1 MSKHSELAMDIFKQG
16 YNCSQAVFAAFC
28 DETGMTFEDAVK
40 LSSSFGAGMGKLRE
54 VCGAVTGMFM
64 AAGVLYGYADPLDD
78 AAKAEHYAL
87 IQSLACQFKEA
98 NKSIICRDLLG
109 LDLEE
114 QNPVPEA
121 RTEHYYQERPCVE
134 LVGSAAEILDNLI
147 ERKKEIFRI

>member
-1 MSKHSELAMDIFKQG
+1 MSKHSEHAMELFKQG
-16 YNCSQAVFAAFC
+16 YNCSQAVFGAFC
-28 DETGMTFEDAVK
+28 DETDMDLEDALK

-64 AAGVLYGYADPLDD
+64 AAGCIYGYADPLDET
-78 AAKAEHYAL
+78 AKAEHYAL
-87 IQSLACQFKEA
+87 IQTLAQEFKEA
-98 NKSIICRDLLG
+98 NKSISCRDLLG

-134 LVGSAAEILDNLI
+134 LVGSAAEILDKLNENRGVI
-147 ERKKEIFRI
+147 KT

>member
-1 MSKHSELAMDIFKQG
+1 MSKHSELAIGLFKQG
-16 YNCSQAVFAAFC
+16 YNCSQAVFGAFC
-28 DETGMTFEDAVK
+28 DETGMSLEDALR

-64 AAGVLYGYADPLDD
+64 AAGCIYGYADPLDE

-87 IQSLACQFKEA
+87 IQSLAHLFKEE
-98 NKSIICRDLLG
+98 NKSISCRDLLG

-114 QNPVPEA
+114 QNPIPEA

-134 LVGSAAEILDNLI
+134 LVGSAAEILDKLI
-147 ERKKEIFRI
+147 ESRGVIKT